1 LPGWVLQALPFP
13 RAGRESLITMPELPE
28 VETVVRA
35 LRRQIKGRKLGRLH
49 IWQPA
54 VIESDLDRFRRAVSN
69 TIVHAIRRR
78 GKWIVFDL
86 ERGAAMLA
94 HLRMTGRFRVVESG
108 TARDRH
114 DHVEWWLGRGGER
127 LRFNDPRRFGR
138 LRIIASRDVESY
150 LLRRGWGPEPFA
162 VAPDEFHR
170 RLGKGRRSIKAALLD
185 QSVVAGLGNIYAD
198 ESLFAAGLDPRTPT
212 ARIGPT
218 RARRL
223 HRAMLETLT
232 RAIAMEGTTL
242 ATYVSPESR
251 PGRFKSQLQ
260 VFRRTGEPCPR
271 CGRAVRRVR
280 LAGRSTHF
288 CTRCQR

>member
-1 LPGWVLQALPFP
+1 
-13 RAGRESLITMPELPE
+13 MPELPE

-35 LRRQIKGRKLGRLH
+35 LRRHIQGRRLSRLR

-54 VIESDLDRFRRAVSN
+54 VIESNLVSFRRTAAN
-69 TIVHAIRRR
+69 TIVNAIRRR
-78 GKWIVFDL
+78 GKWIIIDL
-86 ERGAAMLA
+86 EQGAAILA
-94 HLRMTGRFRVVESG
+94 HLRMTGRFRVVAAG

-114 DHVEWWLGRGGER
+114 DHLEWWLEGGGQR

-138 LRIIASRDVESY
+138 LRIIDSRDLEGY
-150 LLRRGWGPEPFA
+150 LSRRGWGPEPFA
-162 VAPDEFHR
+162 VAPEEFHR
-170 RLGKGRRSIKAALLD
+170 RLGRGKRSIKAALLD
-185 QSVVAGLGNIYAD
+185 QHVVAGMGNIYAD
-198 ESLFAAGLDPRTPT
+198 EALFAARLDPRTPT
-212 ARIGPT
+212 ARIGPA

-232 RAIAMEGTTL
+232 RAIAMEGTTV
-242 ATYVSPESR
+242 ATYVSPEGR
-251 PGRFKSQLQ
+251 PGRFVSQLQ

-271 CGRAVRRVR
+271 CGRAIRRVR